1 MRNIG
6 MAILAGGLLVGTAG
20 VAMAQ
25 NLASAVPAPK
35 KEFVVFTDRG
45 SAVLSPTAAATVRR
59 AASEASGARQVT
71 LIGRAENIATV
82 KGELIR
88 QGVAPN
94 AIVVKQEARA
104 PIAKPMDGLADPM
117 DRRVEIKF

>member
-1 MRNIG
+1 MRNLG
-6 MAILAGGLLVGTAG
+6 MAILAGGLLTSVAG
-20 VAMAQ
+20 VATAQ

-45 SAVLSPTAAATVRR
+45 GASLSPTAEATIRN
-59 AASEASGARQVT
+59 AASEASSAPQVV
-71 LIGRAENIATV
+71 LIGRAENIAPV

-88 QGVAPN
+88 QGVAPQ

-104 PIAKPMDGLADPM
+104 PIAKPTDGLSDPI
-117 DRRVEIKF
+117 DRRVEIRF